1 MPLLII
7 SSNISDDIAKA
18 AETKAIENPIAKT
31 RYIRVKIQLI
41 DFVYVLAVAGLIVG
55 GLIWLNKNLSLDYG
69 EEHILDDI
77 SLSIAEGE
85 CVLFTGKSGNGKSS
99 LINSINGLAVRYDNA
114 KTKGKIIIDGKNIKN
129 LELYQISMLVSTV
142 FQNPKT

>member
-1 MPLLII
+1 MVEI
-7 SSNISDDIAKA
+7 
-18 AETKAIENPIAKT
+18 
-31 RYIRVKIQLI
+31 
-41 DFVYVLAVAGLIVG
+41 
-55 GLIWLNKNLSLDYG
+55 KNLSLDYG

-114 KTKGKIIIDGKNIKN
+114 KTKGKIN
-129 LELYQISMLVSTV
+129 Y
-142 FQNPKT
+142 

>member
-1 MPLLII
+1 MVEI
-7 SSNISDDIAKA
+7 
-18 AETKAIENPIAKT
+18 
-31 RYIRVKIQLI
+31 
-41 DFVYVLAVAGLIVG
+41 
-55 GLIWLNKNLSLDYG
+55 KNLSLDYG

-114 KTKGKIIIDGKNIKN
+114 KTKVEIIIDGKNIKN

-142 FQNPKT
+142 FQN